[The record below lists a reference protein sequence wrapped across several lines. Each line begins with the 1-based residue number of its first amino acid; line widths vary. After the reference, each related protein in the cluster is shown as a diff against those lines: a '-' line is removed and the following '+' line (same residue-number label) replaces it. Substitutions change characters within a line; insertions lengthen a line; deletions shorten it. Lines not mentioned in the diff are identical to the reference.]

1 MEGQMSTLKNKEL
14 QMRFGIIT
22 MQRGALIP
30 AGMSTEDAIAY
41 IASLDHAD
49 LAQRLFRQGFDPIE
63 LGGDMS
69 LFLPQSFSPATVDRL
84 LNLKAEMGVTYTVH
98 LPLWSLEPS
107 TPLAPV
113 REGSVQIVTEMIR
126 ATRSL
131 VPECYVLHATGALAA
146 EFYRMNLPDLAKGLL
161 LQQFQGHARQ
171 SIQAIL
177 DETGLSSRKLAIET
191 IEFPLDLT
199 LELAEDLDLSLCL
212 DTGHVLAGFSGP
224 VRLAEALEHCLPRLA
239 EVHLHDAPEQ
249 GSDGEIG
256 YGKDHQP
263 LGTGDL
269 DVGGFLDRLAEARFD
284 GPLIFELTVE
294 EALASMEVIHAVRPA
309 VMPG

>member
-1 MEGQMSTLKNKEL
+1 
-14 QMRFGIIT
+14 MRFGIIT

-30 AGMSTEDAIAY
+30 SGMSMEEAIVY

-49 LAQRLFRQGFDPIE
+49 LARRLFAHGFDPIE

-69 LFLPQSFSPATVDRL
+69 LFLPQSFNPATVERL
-84 LNLKAEMGVTYTVH
+84 ADLKAEMGLTYTVH

-113 REGSVQIVTEMIR
+113 REGSVRVVTDMIR

-131 VPECYVLHATGALAA
+131 APECYVLHATGALAA
-146 EFYRMNLPDLAKGLL
+146 EFYRMDLPDLAKGLL

-171 SIQAIL
+171 SIQSIL
-177 DETGLSSRKLAIET
+177 DETGLPSRQLAIET

-212 DTGHVLAGFSGP
+212 DTGHVLAGFSGS
-224 VRLAEALEHCLPRLA
+224 VNLAEALERCLPRLA
-239 EVHLHDAPEQ
+239 EVHLHDAPWQ
-249 GSDGEIG
+249 GPEGEIG
-256 YGKDHQP
+256 YGKDHRP

-269 DVGGFLDRLAEARFD
+269 DVKWFLDRLAEAQFN
-284 GPLIFELTVE
+284 GPIIFELTVE
-294 EALASMEVIHAVRPA
+294 EALASLEVIRRERPG
-309 VMPG
+309 VLVV